1 MSSSMMR
8 IDSEVIDDIKFLKA
22 VRGNGGSHQELIK
35 AMVKEELSKT
45 HVETVDGYV
54 GVGAVIKVPTGEVLV
69 IENVVKDRISFT
81 DGSCLING
89 GLISHNIRLLSEDI
103 QNYAGGLIHG

>member
-8 IDSEVIDDIKFLKA
+8 IDSEVINDIKFLKGI
-22 VRGNGGSHQELIK
+22 VGNGGSHQELIK
-35 AMVKEELSKT
+35 ALVKDELSKT
-45 HVETVDGYV
+45 HISTVDGYV

-69 IENVVKDRISFT
+69 IENVTKDRISFT